1 MYKTTAQIDGM
12 ACSMCEAHVNDTV
25 RRAFRVKK
33 VTSSHKKGECV
44 ILAEEPLGQAE
55 LAAALD
61 PTGYRVLSAESEP
74 YRFCRKGGYQGG
86 RISDLRSRQK
96 WVPPGAWRFCDTL

>member
-1 MYKTTAQIDGM
+1 MYKTTAKIDGM

-55 LAAALD
+55 LAAALY

-74 YRFCRKGGYQGG
+74 CRKKGLFG
-86 RISDLRSRQK
+86 
-96 WVPPGAWRFCDTL
+96 F

>member
-1 MYKTTAQIDGM
+1 MPPLDEDGLGAHIEELARGDVYVLFGVDLHVREQFRFGAVGRQEIGLGQNVPAQGID
-12 ACSMCEAHVNDTV
+12 
-25 RRAFRVKK
+25 R
-33 VTSSHKKGECV
+33 

-74 YRFCRKGGYQGG
+74 CRKKGLFG
-86 RISDLRSRQK
+86 
-96 WVPPGAWRFCDTL
+96 F